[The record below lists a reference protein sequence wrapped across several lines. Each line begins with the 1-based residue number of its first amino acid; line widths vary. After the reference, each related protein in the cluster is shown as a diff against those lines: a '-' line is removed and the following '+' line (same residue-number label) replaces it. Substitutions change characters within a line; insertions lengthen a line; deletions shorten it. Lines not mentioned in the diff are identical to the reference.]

1 MESGNFERC
10 FDMFHFPVNVFPGVP
25 GRVTA
30 DPEASSPQRVK
41 GKEEALQ
48 MVGRVSK
55 KIWKRSRFGGEGY
68 QHNVVGLG
76 F

>member
-30 DPEASSPQRVK
+30 DPEASSPSGSRVRKRRYRWLVGCQKKSGNAPVLGEK
-41 GKEEALQ
+41 GTNI
-48 MVGRVSK
+48 M
-55 KIWKRSRFGGEGY
+55 
-68 QHNVVGLG
+68 
-76 F
+76 